1 MGEAKADGDARE
13 GGRSRSPVEG
23 WLQRA
28 TRRRGAG
35 VLRGSGRGGGRAG
48 GSGLQHSDIPYLS
61 SGQEGGITSESDAD
75 TRKWKD
81 AERRKKKKE
90 EQKMEDMEGVQV
102 MVPVNIL
109 EEVMPVYIKEGF
121 SRRQAIFAVASV
133 LVASGADLDKFSLSV
148 GSCHCSVVEHREG
161 MTETQLSRF
170 ATEAKNGNVPLVV
183 HFDGKQ

>member
-1 MGEAKADGDARE
+1 MEKQLAKERE
-13 GGRSRSPVEG
+13 KWERRRQMEMQVRGALRRSRSRSRSPMEG

-28 TRRRGAG
+28 TKRRGAWAG
-35 VLRGSGRGGGRAG
+35 VLRGSGRGGGRAV

-61 SGQEGGITSESDAD
+61 SGQEGGILDD
-75 TRKWKD
+75 
-81 AERRKKKKE
+81 
-90 EQKMEDMEGVQV
+90 
-102 MVPVNIL
+102 
-109 EEVMPVYIKEGF
+109 VMPVYIKEGF

-133 LVASGADLDKFSLSV
+133 LVASGADLDNFSISV
-148 GSCHCSVVEHREG
+148 GSCHRSVVEHREG